1 MDGRHRPGPL
11 RECGRPTVIAR
22 LWSARSTPDNV
33 PAYAAHLRTH
43 VLPELN
49 GIAGYA
55 GSMLLE
61 RMLPDGME
69 ILVITYWESIEAI
82 QAFAGSDADT
92 AVVADAA
99 AAILTGFDDRV
110 RHYDVTV
117 QDGQWIRARH
127 GQG

>member
-1 MDGRHRPGPL
+1 M
-11 RECGRPTVIAR
+11 IAR
-22 LWSARSTPDNV
+22 LWSARSTPDNA

-43 VLPELN
+43 VLPALHS
-49 GIAGYA
+49 IAGYA

-61 RMLPDGME
+61 RKVADAIE
-69 ILVITYWESIEAI
+69 ILVITYWESMEAVR
-82 QAFAGSDADT
+82 AFAGSDAET

-117 QDGQWIRARH
+117 QDGQRTL
-127 GQG
+127 